1 LTSFDSPVSD
11 PKEVA
16 VSDRAAKEYV
26 QYTQHSSSSPN
37 MIYVMLAYG
46 TITTRDSKLRPKW
59 KSNGRLRDLH
69 CLRLWNMDHE
79 VMHVPRDYQT
89 LPDSR
94 NGWTLGCLRI
104 MEKFAASLIRAKLS
118 SSRIQQSSNALHN
131 RRQTAGSDWFFEYY
145 VRKMLQIDTLSVTI
159 NA

>member
-1 LTSFDSPVSD
+1 
-11 PKEVA
+11 
-16 VSDRAAKEYV
+16 
-26 QYTQHSSSSPN
+26 
-37 MIYVMLAYG
+37 
-46 TITTRDSKLRPKW
+46 
-59 KSNGRLRDLH
+59 
-69 CLRLWNMDHE
+69 MDHE